1 MQPYTLYVMSL
12 SPYSDKIRMYL
23 ALKRLPVV
31 EVREN
36 LRNREQVLRAR
47 TGRTM
52 VPVVITPDDRALKD
66 STAIVRALEAERP
79 EPPLLSADAG
89 RRGFDALVED
99 YADEWIV
106 RAMLAPRW
114 LHPADAEQERIVI
127 DADMTC
133 GAFGV
138 DMATAKELFPRGIT
152 ATLPAMGAT
161 PEALDFLLDDVRGL
175 CGDLDGLFGAHRFLG
190 GAEPSVGDLA
200 LYGQLNQIRRDPT
213 GAGIVADPRR
223 PSLARWFR
231 DVERRAEGEA
241 AEHPG
246 TAPPIGTCSASSP
259 GSGRCST
266 RFPRSPARR
275 ARGEPPAAGARRP
288 PMVGAEGQRSDVRA
302 VFRALRRPVSADAG
316 SPLPLPLAPPRRC
329 ARSSAARPRGE
340 RLRVP
345 HGGRRHREDDAPAR
359 VSRRA
364 RAGDRRCLRLQSGP
378 LARRAAADAQRRV
391 RAARDER
398 EPEEADRRPQ
408 RPPAGAARG
417 GPALRGGDR
426 RGAGAQ
432 HRGPRAAPAPLEPR
446 DHHREAAT
454 HHRRPAPAPGAPA

>member
-52 VPVVITPDDRALKD
+52 VPVVITPDDRSLND

-79 EPPLLSADAG
+79 EPPLLPADPG

-99 YADEWIV
+99 YADEWVV
-106 RAMLAPRW
+106 RAMLASRW
-114 LHPADAEQERIVI
+114 LHPADAEQASIVI
-127 DADMTC
+127 AADMTC

-161 PEALDFLLDDVRGL
+161 PAALDFLLDDVRGL
-175 CGDLDGLFGAHRFLG
+175 CGDLDVLFGAHRFLG

-213 GAGIVADPRR
+213 GAGIVADPRH
-223 PSLARWFR
+223 PSLARWLR

-246 TAPPIGTCSASSP
+246 TAPPDGTALAPLAARIAGTYLRFAVANARALEEAPRGPLAVTLAGGHRFTAARAGYNRKCLQALL
-259 GSGRCST
+259 GELEAGLAATGRLVGGAAD
-266 RFPRSPARR
+266 RHVLGELAGLGALLDPFPALAR
-275 ARGEPPAAGARRP
+275 AAGA
-288 PMVGAEGQRSDVRA
+288 A
-302 VFRALRRPVSADAG
+302 
-316 SPLPLPLAPPRRC
+316 
-329 ARSSAARPRGE
+329 
-340 RLRVP
+340 
-345 HGGRRHREDDAPAR
+345 
-359 VSRRA
+359 
-364 RAGDRRCLRLQSGP
+364 
-378 LARRAAADAQRRV
+378 
-391 RAARDER
+391 
-398 EPEEADRRPQ
+398 
-408 RPPAGAARG
+408 
-417 GPALRGGDR
+417 
-426 RGAGAQ
+426 
-432 HRGPRAAPAPLEPR
+432 
-446 DHHREAAT
+446 
-454 HHRRPAPAPGAPA
+454 

>member
-52 VPVVITPDDRALKD
+52 VPVVITPDDRALND

-106 RAMLAPRW
+106 RAMLASRW
-114 LHPADAEQERIVI
+114 LHPADAEQASIVI
-127 DADMTC
+127 AADMTC

-175 CGDLDGLFGAHRFLG
+175 CGDLDVLFGAHRFLG

-246 TAPPIGTCSASSP
+246 TARPARGDPRRRAPLHRRAGRLQPQVSP
-259 GSGRCST
+259 GAAGR
-266 RFPRSPARR
+266 PRGRARCGGAARGRRRRSARARR
-275 ARGEPPAAGARRP
+275 ARRARVAA
-288 PMVGAEGQRSDVRA
+288 
-302 VFRALRRPVSADAG
+302 RPVS
-316 SPLPLPLAPPRRC
+316 R
-329 ARSSAARPRGE
+329 ARPRG
-340 RLRVP
+340 
-345 HGGRRHREDDAPAR
+345 GRG
-359 VSRRA
+359 VSPRPLA
-364 RAGDRRCLRLQSGP
+364 RAGRRW
-378 LARRAAADAQRRV
+378 
-391 RAARDER
+391 
-398 EPEEADRRPQ
+398 
-408 RPPAGAARG
+408 
-417 GPALRGGDR
+417 
-426 RGAGAQ
+426 
-432 HRGPRAAPAPLEPR
+432 
-446 DHHREAAT
+446 
-454 HHRRPAPAPGAPA
+454 